1 MNFNFFFPKLK
12 VPNVFFMVN
21 KNYTVG
27 SENLLMEGNLIQAIV
42 VLLLLMV
49 YQAALF
55 STEVRATADKE

>member
-1 MNFNFFFPKLK
+1 MTFNFFFPKLK

-27 SENLLMEGNLIQAIV
+27 SENLLMGGNLIQVIV

-49 YQAALF
+49 Y
-55 STEVRATADKE
+55 